1 MKDNCFSSIR
11 SLSRPSRYR
20 RYRSYSQGFTLI
32 EMLVSISIGLMALFM
47 IYRFLGSTRMH
58 FMYGTVNLQN
68 LQDARLAINYLRRD
82 FSSSCYFVSSADG
95 FKTIQLARMSGFKSG
110 TPWAGGSSHLVEVTN
125 KKLSF
130 HRFDF
135 NTDQLN
141 ATPTVKLVEYEYDAA
156 AKTLNRL
163 DAGQVKA
170 FRGFEDV
177 EFKLYVHD
185 GNPHVPLLWV
195 KIVVNESDNMYG
207 NNLQVDRALELTTT
221 ISSAFVTSN
230 LENLSWNYETA
241 HQ

>member
-1 MKDNCFSSIR
+1 
-11 SLSRPSRYR
+11 
-20 RYRSYSQGFTLI
+20 
-32 EMLVSISIGLMALFM
+32 MLVSITVGLLALFM

-82 FSSSCYFVSSADG
+82 FSSACFFVSAADA
-95 FKTIQLARMSGFKSG
+95 FKTVQLARMSGFKNAS
-110 TPWAGGSSHLVEVTN
+110 PWTGGNSHLIEVAN
-125 KKLSF
+125 NKLSF

-135 NTDQLN
+135 NTDLLN
-141 ATPTVKLVEYEYDAA
+141 ATPTVKLVEYEFDAA

-163 DAGQVKA
+163 DGGQVKA
-170 FRGFEDV
+170 FRGFEAV

-185 GNPHVPLLWV
+185 CNANVPLLWV
-195 KIVVNESDNMYG
+195 KIVVNESDKIYG
-207 NNLQVDRALELTTT
+207 NNLLADRALELTTT